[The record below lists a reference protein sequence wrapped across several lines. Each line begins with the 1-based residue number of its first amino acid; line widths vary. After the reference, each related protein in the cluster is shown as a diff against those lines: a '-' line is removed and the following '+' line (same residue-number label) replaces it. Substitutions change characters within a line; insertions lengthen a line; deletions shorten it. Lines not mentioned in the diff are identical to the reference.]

1 MKKILLAILSLSLLS
16 GCYLEPLPKDEN
28 PDVENPGE
36 NNPGDENPDEDNP
49 AGEII
54 SDEGLSYIF
63 DFEYIPEIHL
73 TIPLDQWN
81 KMLSEF
87 DKDPNTSEYFK
98 CDVRYV
104 KGAEEQIIK
113 EAGFRLK
120 GNTSRRRPEGNTG
133 QMHDSAAPDWHHC
146 HFQLNLTKFQ
156 KGDQQEIHGVKKL
169 YCKWFKDDSA
179 YAREVF
185 CYDLFRR
192 FGVWTAAFDTYCRLW
207 VHVEG
212 DEKEAYYGVY
222 NQIEIIDSR
231 YLKARVKGFG
241 SKDGFLWKCSYGASL
256 SDTDAGKFGNDG
268 SDKAYEL
275 KTQTEFY
282 DAALVQL
289 QDFILK
295 LKGKGED
302 SFYKWIK
309 EVCDVDLLLKTYAV
323 NVAVG
328 MWDDYWKNS
337 NNFYIYFN
345 SQDQYDYKFF
355 FIPYDYDNTL
365 GTSGMDMDSGRQDP
379 LNWGNNN
386 NLLIYRLLKF
396 EDFRQTYKSALLD
409 LVDPV
414 SGEMYYKVSMDRI
427 RKWQEKIGPYI
438 SNDTGEDMKIED
450 RPASW
455 GNHGE
460 YRLLEENNN
469 FFKIKAETI
478 NRYCK

>member
-1 MKKILLAILSLSLLS
+1 M
-16 GCYLEPLPKDEN
+16 
-28 PDVENPGE
+28 
-36 NNPGDENPDEDNP
+36 
-49 AGEII
+49 
-54 SDEGLSYIF
+54 
-63 DFEYIPEIHL
+63 
-73 TIPLDQWN
+73 
-81 KMLSEF
+81 
-87 DKDPNTSEYFK
+87 
-98 CDVRYV
+98 
-104 KGAEEQIIK
+104 
-113 EAGFRLK
+113 
-120 GNTSRRRPEGNTG
+120 
-133 QMHDSAAPDWHHC
+133 
-146 HFQLNLTKFQ
+146 
-156 KGDQQEIHGVKKL
+156 
-169 YCKWFKDDSA
+169 
-179 YAREVF
+179 F

-192 FGVWTAAFDTYCRLW
+192 FGVWTAALDTYCRLW
-207 VHVEG
+207 VRVEG
-212 DEKEAYYGVY
+212 DQKEAYYGVY

-231 YLKARVKGFG
+231 YLKAREAGFG

-256 SDTDAGKFGNDG
+256 SDVNDGKFGNDG
-268 SDKAYEL
+268 SDKVYEL
-275 KTQTEFY
+275 KTQTDFY
-282 DAALVQL
+282 DAALAQL

-309 EVCDVDLLLKTYAV
+309 EVCDVELLLRTYAV

-345 SQDQYDYKFF
+345 SQDKLDYKFF

-379 LNWGNNN
+379 LNWGDNN

-396 EDFRQTYKSALLD
+396 EDFRQIYKSALLE

-427 RKWQEKIGPYI
+427 GKWHEKISPYI

>member
-54 SDEGLSYIF
+54 SDEGLSYVF

-275 KTQTEFY
+275 KTQTDFY

-345 SQDQYDYKFF
+345 
-355 FIPYDYDNTL
+355 
-365 GTSGMDMDSGRQDP
+365 
-379 LNWGNNN
+379 
-386 NLLIYRLLKF
+386 
-396 EDFRQTYKSALLD
+396 
-409 LVDPV
+409 
-414 SGEMYYKVSMDRI
+414 
-427 RKWQEKIGPYI
+427 
-438 SNDTGEDMKIED
+438 
-450 RPASW
+450 
-455 GNHGE
+455 
-460 YRLLEENNN
+460 
-469 FFKIKAETI
+469 
-478 NRYCK
+478 